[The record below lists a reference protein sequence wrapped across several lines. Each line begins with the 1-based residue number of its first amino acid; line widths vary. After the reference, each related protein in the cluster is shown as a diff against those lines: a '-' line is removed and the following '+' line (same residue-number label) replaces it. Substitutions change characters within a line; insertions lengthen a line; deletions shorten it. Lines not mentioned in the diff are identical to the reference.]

1 MNIELKNNI
10 YKRSRDLT
18 IFLNSD
24 DDGVFYTGH
33 ASILVRL
40 NKKKYLFDYINNT
53 NFYRNS
59 WIFFP
64 NQIIDNRLFDVDGVF
79 VSHIHQDHY
88 DPNLLRKFQK
98 KNIPVYILDGRP
110 GFKNSLKK
118 ERIKAKYIQVKK
130 KTYINKDTWV
140 YGCLHEYND
149 IDSSMLIS
157 NNKLSV
163 YHGNDNFITNK
174 TLIPFKKKV
183 GSIDVACIPFAYIN
197 YYPYLLNGISKK
209 INKSEATRIEN
220 LFMNYGIQQSRILRP
235 KIIIPFGSNL
245 FHLDNPKCEMNRGV
259 ATPSDFVNYAKKKDK
274 SFYKNYKT
282 MLSGSFL
289 LKKDNKIKLSYEEIS
304 QKKFNNELIKFTNKK
319 KKLAKKNKKIKIINI
334 NKIKLKVICEKIKK
348 NKNKVNHNIVVSPK
362 SKKDTKIIINLR
374 NDTVIQVKQT
384 KIPEKCHYFIVEDN
398 EFNLW
403 LNNKI
408 TFEEVLGTRRF
419 RYNRNPNIYR
429 VEINQIYT
437 NFL

>member
-10 YKRSRDLT
+10 HKRSRDLT

-98 KNIPVYILDGRP
+98 KNIPIYILDGRP

-197 YYPYLLNGISKK
+197 YYPYLLNGISKE

-220 LFMNYGIQQSRILRP
+220 LFMNYGIQQSRILKP

>member
-10 YKRSRDLT
+10 HKRSRDLT

-98 KNIPVYILDGRP
+98 KNIPIYILDGRP

-220 LFMNYGIQQSRILRP
+220 LFMNYGIQQSRILKP

>member
-1 MNIELKNNI
+1 MNIDLNDKI
-10 YKRSRDLT
+10 QKKSKDLT
-18 IFLNSD
+18 IFLNNEN
-24 DDGVFYTGH
+24 DGVFYTGH

-53 NFYRNS
+53 NFYQNS

-64 NQIIDNRLFDVDGVF
+64 NQIIDDRLFNVDGVF

-88 DPNLLRKFQK
+88 DPALLRKFQK
-98 KNIPVYILDGRP
+98 KKIPIYILDGRP
-110 GFKNSLKK
+110 GFKYSLKK
-118 ERIKAKYIQVKK
+118 EKIKVKYIKVKK

-157 NNKLSV
+157 NNLLSV
-163 YHGNDNFITNK
+163 YHGNDNFITDK
-174 TLIPFKKKV
+174 SLIPFKKKV
-183 GSIDVACIPFAYIN
+183 GNIDVACIPFAYIN
-197 YYPYLLNGISKK
+197 YYPYLLNGILKKESKF
-209 INKSEATRIEN
+209 EATRVEN
-220 LFMNYGIQQSRILRP
+220 LFMDYGINQSRILKP

-245 FHLDNPKCEMNRGV
+245 FHLDNPKCEMNKGV

-274 SFYKNYKT
+274 SFCKNYKT

-289 LKKDNKIKLSYEEIS
+289 LKKDNKIELSYEEIS
-304 QKKFNNELIKFTNKK
+304 QKEFNNELIKFTNKK
-319 KKLAKKNKKIKIINI
+319 KKLTKKNKKLKIINI
-334 NKIKLKVICEKIKK
+334 NKIKLKAICKKIKK
-348 NKNKVNHNIVVSPK
+348 NMNKVDHNIVVSPK
-362 SKKDTKIIINLR
+362 SKTDTKIIINLKK
-374 NDTVIQVKQT
+374 DTVIHVKQT

>member
-98 KNIPVYILDGRP
+98 KNIPIYILDGRP

-220 LFMNYGIQQSRILRP
+220 LFMNYGIQQSRILKP

-319 KKLAKKNKKIKIINI
+319 KKLVKKNKKIKIINI

>member
-98 KNIPVYILDGRP
+98 KNIPIYILDGRP

-220 LFMNYGIQQSRILRP
+220 LFMNYGIQQSRILKP

-319 KKLAKKNKKIKIINI
+319 KKLLKKNKKIKIINI

>member
-220 LFMNYGIQQSRILRP
+220 LFMNYGIQQSRILKP

-274 SFYKNYKT
+274 SFYKKYKT
-282 MLSGSFL
+282 MISESFL

-319 KKLAKKNKKIKIINI
+319 KK
-334 NKIKLKVICEKIKK
+334 
-348 NKNKVNHNIVVSPK
+348 
-362 SKKDTKIIINLR
+362 
-374 NDTVIQVKQT
+374 
-384 KIPEKCHYFIVEDN
+384 
-398 EFNLW
+398 
-403 LNNKI
+403 
-408 TFEEVLGTRRF
+408 
-419 RYNRNPNIYR
+419 
-429 VEINQIYT
+429 
-437 NFL
+437 

>member
-1 MNIELKNNI
+1 MNIQLNDNI
-10 YKRSRDLT
+10 HKKSRDLT
-18 IFLNSD
+18 IFLNSN

-40 NKKKYLFDYINNT
+40 NKKKYLFDYINNI

-98 KNIPVYILDGRP
+98 KKIPIYILDGRP

-130 KTYINKDTWV
+130 KTYINKETWV

-197 YYPYLLNGISKK
+197 YYPYLLNGISKE

-220 LFMNYGIQQSRILRP
+220 LFMDYGIQQSRILKP

-289 LKKDNKIKLSYEEIS
+289 LKKDNKIELSYEEIS
-304 QKKFNNELIKFTNKK
+304 QQEFNNELIKFTNKK
-319 KKLAKKNKKIKIINI
+319 KKLLKKNKKIKIINI
-334 NKIKLKVICEKIKK
+334 NKNKLSVICKKIKK
-348 NKNKVNHNIVVSPK
+348 NKNKVDHNIVVSPK
-362 SKKDTKIIINLR
+362 SKTDTKIIINLM
-374 NDTVIQVKQT
+374 NDTVIQAKQR
-384 KIPEKCHYFIVEDN
+384 KMPEKCHYFIVEDN

>member
-10 YKRSRDLT
+10 HKRSRDLT

-197 YYPYLLNGISKK
+197 YYPYLLNGISKE

-220 LFMNYGIQQSRILRP
+220 LFMNYGIQQSRILKP

>member
-1 MNIELKNNI
+1 MNIQLNNNI
-10 YKRSRDLT
+10 NKKSRDLT
-18 IFLNSD
+18 LFLNSNY
-24 DDGVFYTGH
+24 DGVFYTGH

-88 DPNLLRKFQK
+88 DPRLLRKFQK
-98 KNIPVYILDGRP
+98 KKIPIYILDGRP
-110 GFKNSLKK
+110 GFKDSLKK
-118 ERIKAKYIQVKK
+118 EKIKPRYIQVKK
-130 KTYINKDTWV
+130 KTYINKETWV

-157 NNKLSV
+157 NDKLSV

-174 TLIPFKKKV
+174 TLIPFKKNV

-220 LFMNYGIQQSRILRP
+220 LFMDYGIQQSRILKP

-245 FHLDNPKCEMNRGV
+245 FHLDNPKCEMNKGV

-274 SFYKNYKT
+274 SFCKNYKT

-289 LKKDNKIKLSYEEIS
+289 LKKDNKIELSYEEIS
-304 QKKFNNELIKFTNKK
+304 QKEFNNELIKFTNKK
-319 KKLAKKNKKIKIINI
+319 KKLTKKNKKLKIINI
-334 NKIKLKVICEKIKK
+334 NKIKLKAICKKIKK
-348 NKNKVNHNIVVSPK
+348 NMNKVDHNIVVSPK
-362 SKKDTKIIINLR
+362 SKTDTKIIINLKK
-374 NDTVIQVKQT
+374 DTVIHVKQT

-408 TFEEVLGTRRF
+408 TFEEVLGTRHF

>member
-149 IDSSMLIS
+149 IDSSMFIS

-197 YYPYLLNGISKK
+197 YYPYLLNGISKE

>member
-10 YKRSRDLT
+10 HKRSRDLT

-149 IDSSMLIS
+149 IDSSMFIS

-197 YYPYLLNGISKK
+197 YYPYLLNGISKE

>member
-1 MNIELKNNI
+1 MNMELENNI
-10 YKRSRDLT
+10 HKRSRDLT
-18 IFLNSD
+18 IFLNSNV
-24 DDGVFYTGH
+24 DGVFYTGH

-98 KNIPVYILDGRP
+98 KKIPIYILDGRP

-118 ERIKAKYIQVKK
+118 ERINAKYIQARK
-130 KTYINKDTWV
+130 KTYINKETWV

-197 YYPYLLNGISKK
+197 YYPYLLNGISKE

-220 LFMNYGIQQSRILRP
+220 LFMDYGIQQSRILKP

-245 FHLDNPKCEMNRGV
+245 FHLDNPKSEMNRGV

-289 LKKDNKIKLSYEEIS
+289 LKKDNEIELSYEEIS
-304 QKKFNNELIKFTNKK
+304 QKEFNNELIKFTNKK
-319 KKLAKKNKKIKIINI
+319 KKLVKKNKKIKIINI
-334 NKIKLKVICEKIKK
+334 NKNKLSAICKKIEK
-348 NKNKVNHNIVVSPK
+348 NKNKVDHNIVVSPK
-362 SKKDTKIIINLR
+362 SKTDTKIIINLM
-374 NDTVIQVKQT
+374 NDTVIQAIQR

>member
-1 MNIELKNNI
+1 MNIYNNNFNQ
-10 YKRSRDLT
+10 KSKDLT
-18 IFLNSD
+18 KFLKSN

-40 NKKKYLFDYINNT
+40 NNKKYLFDYINNI
-53 NFYRNS
+53 NFYGNS

-88 DPNLLRKFQK
+88 DPSLLRKFQK
-98 KNIPVYILDGRP
+98 KKVPIFILDGRP
-110 GFKNSLKK
+110 GFKLSLKK
-118 ERIKAKYIQVKK
+118 EKIKVKYIPVKK
-130 KTYINKDTWV
+130 KTYLDKNTWV

-157 NNKLSV
+157 NNNLSV
-163 YHGNDNFITNK
+163 YHGNDNFITEK
-174 TLIPFKKKV
+174 SLVPFKKKV
-183 GSIDVACIPFAYIN
+183 GHVDVACIPFAYIN

-209 INKSEATRIEN
+209 VSKAEAIRIES
-220 LFMNYGIQQSRILRP
+220 LFMDYGIKQSKILKP
-235 KIIIPFGSNL
+235 EIIIPFGSNL
-245 FHLDNPKCEMNRGV
+245 FHLDDPKCEMNKGV
-259 ATPSDFVNYAKKKDK
+259 ATPVDFVNYAKIKHKQQSDK
-274 SFYKNYKT
+274 YKT
-282 MLSGSFL
+282 MLSGSFC
-289 LKKDNKIKLSYEEIS
+289 LKNNDKISIFYENIS
-304 QKKFNNELIKFTNKK
+304 RTKFDKELIKFTNKK
-319 KKLAKKNKKIKIINI
+319 KQLSKNIKAIKEVPITKNKLEFIR
-334 NKIKLKVICEKIKK
+334 NKIRL
-348 NKNKVNHNIVVSPK
+348 NKNKINHSIVI
-362 SKKDTKIIINLR
+362 SKKSHTKEKIIINLKT
-374 NDTVIQVKQT
+374 NNVICCKQT
-384 KIPEKCHYFIVEDN
+384 SIPENCHYFIVQDN